1 MTPPLRALRAVLRW
15 VCFALLA
22 LLIATPLAQIVMR
35 SVFNVPM
42 SGAEELTRYFLIC
55 AVFVA
60 APLVTFGG
68 GQIAMEEVQARI
80 PARPRWW
87 LQMAIEVAG
96 IAFFGL
102 MAVAAAVTISNNLR
116 NQTATLEMPFWL
128 FMAPLVVGMALLAL
142 ETAARLVHTWTRGHA
157 EDKHTVLT

>member
-1 MTPPLRALRAVLRW
+1 MTALLHGLRRALRALS
-15 VCFALLA
+15 FALLA

-60 APLVTFGG
+60 APLVTRDG
-68 GQIAMEEVQARI
+68 GQIAMEEMQALV

-87 LQMAIEVAG
+87 LQMLIEVCG
-96 IAFFGL
+96 IAFFAL
-102 MAVAAAVTISNNLR
+102 MAAAAVVTTANNLR

-128 FMAPLVVGMALLAL
+128 FMAPLALGMALLAV
-142 ETAARLVHTWTRGHA
+142 ETAARLAHTWRRGHA
-157 EDKHTVLT
+157 EEKHTVLT

>member
-1 MTPPLRALRAVLRW
+1 MTLLGALRALLRG

-22 LLIATPLAQIVMR
+22 LLIATPLAQIVLR

-55 AVFVA
+55 AVFLA
-60 APLVTFGG
+60 APLVTFEG
-68 GQIAMEEVQARI
+68 GQIGMEELQAKI
-80 PARPRWW
+80 PSRPRWW
-87 LQMAIEVAG
+87 LQLAIEAAG

-102 MAVAAAVTISNNLR
+102 VAVAAVLTIGNNLR

-128 FMAPLVVGMALLAL
+128 FMAPLAVGMALLAL
-142 ETAARLVHTWTRGHA
+142 ETALRMQRTWRRGRP
-157 EDKHTVLT
+157 EDKHTVLS

>member
-1 MTPPLRALRAVLRW
+1 MTRLLGGVRAVLRA
-15 VCFALLA
+15 VSFVLLA

-55 AVFVA
+55 AVFLA
-60 APLVTFGG
+60 APLVTFDGS
-68 GQIAMEEVQARI
+68 QIGMEEFQAMI
-80 PARPRWW
+80 PPRPRWW
-87 LQMAIEVAG
+87 LQLFIEVAG
-96 IAFFGL
+96 IVFFGFVAL
-102 MAVAAAVTISNNLR
+102 AAAVTIRNNLS

-128 FMAPLVVGMALLAL
+128 FMAPLALGMSLLAV
-142 ETAARLVHTWTRGHA
+142 ETAARLAHTWQRKRP

>member
-1 MTPPLRALRAVLRW
+1 MASLLGALRAALRGLS
-15 VCFALLA
+15 FALLA
-22 LLIATPLAQIVMR
+22 LLILTPLAQIVMR

-60 APLVTFGG
+60 APLVTRDG
-68 GQIAMEEVQARI
+68 GQIAMEEVQALV
-80 PARPRWW
+80 PAGPRWW
-87 LQMAIEVAG
+87 LQMFIELAG
-96 IAFFGL
+96 IAFFAL
-102 MAVAAAVTISNNLR
+102 MAVAAVVTIGNNLR

-128 FMAPLVVGMALLAL
+128 FMAPLVVGMALLSV
-142 ETAARLVHTWTRGHA
+142 ETAARLVHTWRRGRA

>member
-1 MTPPLRALRAVLRW
+1 MTALLSTLRATLRGLS
-15 VCFALLA
+15 FALLA

-42 SGAEELTRYFLIC
+42 SGAEELTRYFLVC

-60 APLVTFGG
+60 APLVTFEG
-68 GQIAMEEVQARI
+68 GQIAMEEVQALV

-87 LQMAIEVAG
+87 LQMLIEVAG
-96 IAFFGL
+96 VGFFAL
-102 MAVAAAVTISNNLR
+102 MAVAAVVTIGNNLNNR
-116 NQTATLEMPFWL
+116 TATLEMPFWL
-128 FMAPLVVGMALLAL
+128 FMAPLVVGMALLSL
-142 ETAARLVHTWTRGHA
+142 ETAVRLVHTWRRGRA

>member
-1 MTPPLRALRAVLRW
+1 VTAALAALRQGLRGLS
-15 VCFALLA
+15 FALLA
-22 LLIATPLAQIVMR
+22 LLVATPLAQIVMR

-60 APLVTFGG
+60 APLVTRDG
-68 GQIAMEEVQARI
+68 GQIAMEEVQALV

-87 LQMAIEVAG
+87 LQMLVELAG
-96 IAFFGL
+96 IAFFAL
-102 MAVAAAVTISNNLR
+102 MAVAAVVTTGNNLR

-128 FMAPLVVGMALLAL
+128 FMAPLVLGMALLSV
-142 ETAARLVHTWTRGHA
+142 ETTARLVHTWRRGRA

>member
-1 MTPPLRALRAVLRW
+1 MTRLLGGVRAVLRAISF
-15 VCFALLA
+15 VLLA

-55 AVFVA
+55 AVFLA
-60 APLVTFGG
+60 APLVTIDGA
-68 GQIAMEEVQARI
+68 QIGMEEFQALI

-87 LQMAIEVAG
+87 LQLFIEVAG
-96 IAFFGL
+96 IVFFGFVAL
-102 MAVAAAVTISNNLR
+102 AAAVTIKNNLR

-128 FMAPLVVGMALLAL
+128 FMAPLALGMALLAV
-142 ETAARLVHTWTRGHA
+142 ETAARLAHTWRRKRP

>member
-1 MTPPLRALRAVLRW
+1 MTRLLGGVRGVLRAVSF
-15 VCFALLA
+15 VLLA

-55 AVFVA
+55 AVFLA
-60 APLVTFGG
+60 APLVTLDGA
-68 GQIAMEEVQARI
+68 QIGMEEFQALI

-87 LQMAIEVAG
+87 LQLAIEVAG
-96 IAFFGL
+96 IVFFGFV
-102 MAVAAAVTISNNLR
+102 AVAAAVTISNNLR
-116 NQTATLEMPFWL
+116 NQTATLEMPIWL
-128 FMAPLVVGMALLAL
+128 FMAPLAVGMALLAV
-142 ETAARLVHTWTRGHA
+142 ETAARLAHTWQRKRP

>member
-1 MTPPLRALRAVLRW
+1 MTTLLAAVRTGLRW
-15 VCFALLA
+15 LSFALLA
-22 LLIATPLAQIVMR
+22 LLVATPLAQIVMR

-60 APLVTFGG
+60 APLVTRDG
-68 GQIAMEEVQARI
+68 GQIAMEEMQAVV

-87 LQMAIEVAG
+87 LQMLIEVCG
-96 IAFFGL
+96 IAFFAL
-102 MAVAAAVTISNNLR
+102 MAVAAVVTTANNLR

-128 FMAPLVVGMALLAL
+128 FMAPLVVGMALLAV
-142 ETAARLVHTWTRGHA
+142 ETAARLAHTWRRGRP
-157 EDKHTVLT
+157 EDKNTVLT

>member
-1 MTPPLRALRAVLRW
+1 MSALLHGLRAVLRGLG
-15 VCFALLA
+15 FALLA
-22 LLIATPLAQIVMR
+22 LLILTPLAQIVMR

-60 APLVTFGG
+60 APLVTRDG
-68 GQIAMEEVQARI
+68 GQIAMEEMQALV

-87 LQMAIEVAG
+87 LQMLIEVSG

-102 MAVAAAVTISNNLR
+102 MAAAAVVTTANNLR

-128 FMAPLVVGMALLAL
+128 FMAPLALGMALLAV
-142 ETAARLVHTWTRGHA
+142 ETAARLAHTWRRGHA
-157 EDKHTVLT
+157 EEKHTVLT